1 MCKPSL
7 RRASGA
13 ILLAALSLFLMS
25 SRDSCAHTLDEGVLY
40 LDVRDFVVTGELKL
54 PRPLLGFADDNGDGF
69 LVSSEMESHRAD
81 VEKVVKSGLR
91 LYDTEVELPYR
102 LRPSQSPG
110 PPQPAHVSLELE
122 ATETMKTETLGVS
135 FELFDS
141 KTTRAILRLDTGSQ
155 VLTGVL
161 TKELPRL
168 DLSTISPAEKLFG
181 FFKLGVEHL
190 LTGYDHILFLSA
202 LILGG
207 GSLRTLIA
215 VVTSFTVAHSLT
227 LALSVLELVSLP
239 AKPVEVGIAASI
251 VIAAAL
257 NLSHSQE
264 RSTVGRATLAGGLG
278 LLHGLGFA
286 GVLREMDVSGQNAT
300 IPLLGFNLGVEAG
313 QLLIVLLA
321 YPALR
326 AAQSRSNFGQIQRG
340 LSWLLIG
347 GGCWF
352 LADQLRAD

>member
-1 MCKPSL
+1 
-7 RRASGA
+7 
-13 ILLAALSLFLMS
+13 
-25 SRDSCAHTLDEGVLY
+25 
-40 LDVRDFVVTGELKL
+40 VTGQLKL

-69 LVSSEMESHRAD
+69 LVDSEMEAHRSD
-81 VEKVVKSGLR
+81 VEKVVQSGLQ
-91 LYDTEVELPYR
+91 LYDTTVELPYT
-102 LRPSQSPG
+102 LHPTKLPG
-110 PPQPAHVSLELE
+110 APQLGHVSLELRTAE
-122 ATETMKTETLGVS
+122 KMRTETLGVS
-135 FELFDS
+135 FSLFDS

-155 VLTGVL
+155 VLTGIL
-161 TKELPRL
+161 TKEQPRL
-168 DLSTISPAEKLFG
+168 DLSTITTTEKLLG

-207 GSLRTLIA
+207 GSLRALIA
-215 VVTSFTVAHSLT
+215 VVTSFTIAHSLT
-227 LALSVLELVSLP
+227 LALSVFELISLP

-257 NLSHSQE
+257 NLSPSQK
-264 RSTVGRATLAGGLG
+264 RSTAGRAGLAGGLG

-326 AAQSRSNFGQIQRG
+326 AAQSRSNFSQIQRG

-352 LADQLRAD
+352 LAAQF